1 MKLHAKWTFGD
12 AGKVVKEDDLNIAP
26 TGPATNE
33 FHISKPSGWPVGKY
47 KVEITADGNPAGSKD
62 FEVKK

>member
-1 MKLHAKWTFGD
+1 
-12 AGKVVKEDDLNIAP
+12 VVKEDDLSIVP
-26 TGPATNE
+26 TGPAVNE

-47 KVEITADGNPAGSKD
+47 HVEITADGNPGGSKD